1 MYSVTLLL
9 FLSMPLVL
17 GSILSFVV
25 FLFYPAMI
33 AKRIKN
39 EEEVLEAG
47 LEGYHDYKKKVR
59 YKLMPFV
66 W

>member
-1 MYSVTLLL
+1 
-9 FLSMPLVL
+9 MPLVL
-17 GSILSFVV
+17 GSIVSFAV
-25 FLFYPAMI
+25 FLFYPIII
-33 AKRIKN
+33 ARRIKN